1 MINITAQQIAQII
14 GGIVEGN
21 PDAMVHAFCRI
32 EEGKPGHIS
41 FLANRKYLPFLYDT
55 KAEIVIIPEDLTL
68 EKSIPENCTLI
79 RVKDPYASFARLLE
93 LYDSIQARKV
103 GKEEPVFIAPSAKI
117 GENTY
122 IGAFVYIGQQARIG
136 NNVRIYPQCYI
147 GDHVTIGDNT
157 VLHPG
162 VKIYHQC
169 VIGSHCILHAGVVVG
184 SDGFGFAPQDSNEYK
199 KIPQIGN
206 VVIEDYVEIGSNTT
220 IDRATMG
227 STIIRKGVKLDN
239 LIQIAHNVEIG
250 ENTVIASQS
259 GIAGSS
265 KIGKNCMIGGQVGII
280 GHLKIGD
287 NVKIAAQSGISNNIE
302 SGAVLQGSPAFE
314 IGNYKRSYVIFKKL
328 PAIYEFIRKLEKKYQ
343 DENRTG
349 KD

>member
-1 MINITAQQIAQII
+1 
-14 GGIVEGN
+14 
-21 PDAMVHAFCRI
+21 
-32 EEGKPGHIS
+32 
-41 FLANRKYLPFLYDT
+41 
-55 KAEIVIIPEDLTL
+55 
-68 EKSIPENCTLI
+68 
-79 RVKDPYASFARLLE
+79 
-93 LYDSIQARKV
+93 
-103 GKEEPVFIAPSAKI
+103 
-117 GENTY
+117 
-122 IGAFVYIGQQARIG
+122 
-136 NNVRIYPQCYI
+136 
-147 GDHVTIGDNT
+147 
-157 VLHPG
+157 
-162 VKIYHQC
+162 
-169 VIGSHCILHAGVVVG
+169 VG